1 MNKQEREQS
10 HIPKR
15 LNLVFLMVFLFFA
28 ALILRLAI
36 VQLVHGEEYRYESE
50 VMSTKTLP
58 IPAPRGRILDQDGEI
73 LVTNQPVFTVTYTR
87 SNNTELHEEELAKKL
102 ALYLDDMSVDEILKA
117 MEGQGPQYIPRRI
130 KVNISP
136 QELSRI
142 VERRRELP
150 GIDVIEDPL
159 RKIRKDVDGGA
170 IATHI
175 LGYIK
180 QIRPDQ
186 VEEYMARGYR
196 NTDRVGVLGLEKYYE
211 NQLKG
216 KDGQTEVKVNRSMET
231 IEKKVKVSPVPG
243 NDLIL
248 TIDLQFQD
256 RVETI
261 LAEAIEEA
269 KKKRNGQENS
279 QVDKAT
285 AVVMNPKTG
294 AILALANYP
303 DYDTNLYYEI
313 GYNDIIAQRELNLAT
328 GSPYL
333 IGSTAK
339 PASAM
344 MGLQEGL
351 ITPQSTIFDRGGLQ
365 VGDRY
370 LLNWRTGGHGTVDVV
385 KALKVSNNTFFYD
398 LALKLANYPASKTE
412 YKNKFDTIDYYFKQ
426 FGLGTKTGIDLPY
439 ESTGS
444 FSPYKQLGNLAYAMI
459 GQQNSYTAMQLAQYV
474 STIANDGYR
483 MRPYLVQE
491 IRKGTI
497 DQNELGPVLMRR
509 QPEVMNRVE
518 IDEKYIKLI
527 QKGMF
532 EVTQLGGTG
541 YWSFYGTPYTVAAKT
556 GTAQNWQGDDH
567 SLIIAYAPYEDPQV
581 ALAVIVPHGGSGSD
595 TSAPIARKIF
605 DAYFKVEQPVNDNS
619 QSNTE

>member
-1 MNKQEREQS
+1 MNKQEKEQS

-15 LNLVFLMVFLFFA
+15 LNIVFLIVFLFFA

-87 SNNTELHEEELAKKL
+87 SNNTQLHEEELAKKL
-102 ALYLDDMSVDEILKA
+102 ALYLDDMSVDDILKA

-130 KVNISP
+130 KVDISE

-211 NQLKG
+211 SQLKG

-261 LAEAIEEA
+261 LAESLQEMKD
-269 KKKRNGQENS
+269 KKDKS
-279 QVDKAT
+279 QVDRAT

-294 AILALANYP
+294 AVLAMANYP

-313 GYNDIIAQRELNLAT
+313 GYSDIIAQRELNLAT

-344 MGLQEGL
+344 LGLQEGL
-351 ITPQSTIFDRGGLQ
+351 ITPQSTIFDTGGLQ
-365 VGDRY
+365 VGDRF
-370 LLNWRTGGHGTVDVV
+370 LLNWRTGGHGRVDVV
-385 KALKVSNNTFFYD
+385 RALKVSNNTFFYD
-398 LALKLANYPASKTE
+398 LALKLANYPQSKTE
-412 YKNKFDTIDYYFKQ
+412 YKKKFDTIDYYFKQ

-444 FSPYKQLGNLAYAMI
+444 FSPYRQLGNLAYAMI

-497 DQNELGPVLMRR
+497 GQSELGPVLMRS

-532 EVTQLGGTG
+532 EVTQEGGTG
-541 YWSFYGTPYTVAAKT
+541 YWSFFGTPYSVAAKT

-595 TSAPIARKIF
+595 ASAPIARKIL
-605 DAYFKVEQPVNDNS
+605 DAYFHAGQEVD
-619 QSNTE
+619 QSNINME